1 MWRDTDDDNDV
12 DYNGDHAGE
21 EVHIDNEDNADKD
34 NDKDDVDG
42 EAIDNEDTEGDETG
56 TGQHL
61 PPVGAH

>member
-1 MWRDTDDDNDV
+1 MPHGRWRDRDIDNNNDV

-21 EVHIDNEDNADKD
+21 EVH
-34 NDKDDVDG
+34 
-42 EAIDNEDTEGDETG
+42 IDNEDTEGDETG